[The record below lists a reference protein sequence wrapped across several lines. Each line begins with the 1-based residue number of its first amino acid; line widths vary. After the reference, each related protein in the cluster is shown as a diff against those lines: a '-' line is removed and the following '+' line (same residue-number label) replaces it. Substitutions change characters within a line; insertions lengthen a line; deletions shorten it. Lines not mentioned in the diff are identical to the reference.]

1 MSIRTATASVQP
13 RGDSASLGLSTL
25 LWSGCTQKNA
35 KKIEFCVDKVEV
47 HPYSGGMPNKRARDK
62 KRLNLWLNRELY
74 RRVELY
80 SRIKGMTMTEVVVK
94 HLKDITAEI
103 ELTKDDYKA
112 IYEEMCEAERTK

>member
-1 MSIRTATASVQP
+1 M
-13 RGDSASLGLSTL
+13 G
-25 LWSGCTQKNA
+25 
-35 KKIEFCVDKVEV
+35 FCIDKVEV
-47 HPYSGGMPNKRARDK
+47 HLYSRGMPNKRARDK

-80 SRIKGMTMTEVVVK
+80 ARLNGMTMTEVVVK